1 MSLNT
6 HTSLCGNNTMGNN
19 VPNRMEEAIEQHQPL
34 GHTERELGL
43 QSQTPKTTSLQS
55 DPNSQNPNENQ
66 PKTDDED
73 EMAMKII
80 CDERQNNLV
89 LSQVL
94 ELDHQE
100 NGKMKERLESE
111 VENNVEDEMAMQII
125 CDELQNNLV
134 LSQVLELDHQEDGK
148 MKERLESEVKNNV
161 ERNDDDGW
169 GYDGDDGWGYDD
181 DENRSESQNNGEKEN
196 GFEEGDSSKEVGFNK
211 ANRIKRKFNSR
222 LRPDA
227 QGCPYKLKTGTCKF
241 GSNCKFNH
249 HPKRKFQGTKEKGK
263 QREESQERPGQIEC
277 KYYLT
282 SGGCKYGKAC
292 KFSHSREKGSISP
305 IVEFNFLGLPIR
317 LGERECP
324 YYMRTGSCKYGS
336 NCRFHHPDPTTVAG
350 ADPPPGYNNAG
361 AVPIQASSHS
371 AASSWSSPR
380 ALNDTAPYVPMMYP
394 PTQGIPSPNTE
405 WNGYQAPVYPTSEKR
420 LPTPPAFAMN
430 NPATKTNFYPRPQ
443 QPLLIDEYPERP
455 GQPECSFFIK
465 TGDCKYKSNCKFHH
479 PKSRISK
486 ANSSILNDK
495 GLPLRPDQTVCS
507 FYSRYGICKFGPA
520 CKFDHPENYVRSAAS
535 TESGFDQ
542 HQQSQ
547 MSPGW
552 QLEGDH

>member
-1 MSLNT
+1 
-6 HTSLCGNNTMGNN
+6 MGNN
-19 VPNRMEEAIEQHQPL
+19 VPNSVTTMEEAIEQHHQTL
-34 GHTERELGL
+34 DHAERELGL
-43 QSQTPKTTSLQS
+43 QSQTPKTSSLQS
-55 DPNSQNPNENQ
+55 DPNSQNPNENP

-73 EMAMKII
+73 
-80 CDERQNNLV
+80 
-89 LSQVL
+89 
-94 ELDHQE
+94 
-100 NGKMKERLESE
+100 
-111 VENNVEDEMAMQII
+111 EDEMAMQII
-125 CDELQNNLV
+125 CDELQNLV
-134 LSQVLELDHQEDGK
+134 LSQVLELYHQEDGGK
-148 MKERLESEVKNNV
+148 MKENEVV
-161 ERNDDDGW
+161 EGNDDEGW
-169 GYDGDDGWGYDD
+169 GYDGDEYGYDD
-181 DENRSESQNNGEKEN
+181 DENRSQSRNDGEKEN
-196 GFEEGDSSKEVGFNK
+196 GFEEGDSSKEVGFNN
-211 ANRIKRKFNSR
+211 ANRIKRKFNYP

-227 QGCPYKLKTGTCKF
+227 LDCPYYLKTGMCKF

-249 HPKRKFQGTKEKGK
+249 PSKRKVQGTKEKGK